1 MSSKEDIFP
10 VFSGSFSISHLHRF
24 RPKWM
29 SLFIFN
35 TIVPLLACP
44 VQKDWA
50 GQALGLRPVL
60 PPEDPAAPLSRRKG
74 WTMNRYTV
82 GMAMALLLVAGD
94 SLAGQTAARVE
105 YRNGRI
111 GVGVAIGR
119 LPVRVGP
126 HGPAARGWVAAD
138 WGPVRIRIASRRPS
152 WTGRTI
158 HRNELRFLL
167 GKETVKR
174 IERHA
179 KAFGIRGPT
188 RGQWFHLDR
197 STSVLEVTVNRI
209 PVAELYDY
217 RNDGYIDELFLT
229 GPPGNARYGEWGYR
243 RYGDWD
249 DDWDDWDDFRRRYRR
264 PR

>member
-1 MSSKEDIFP
+1 
-10 VFSGSFSISHLHRF
+10 
-24 RPKWM
+24 
-29 SLFIFN
+29 
-35 TIVPLLACP
+35 
-44 VQKDWA
+44 
-50 GQALGLRPVL
+50 
-60 PPEDPAAPLSRRKG
+60 
-74 WTMNRYTV
+74 MNRYLV
-82 GMAMALLLVAGD
+82 GTALALLLAGGD
-94 SLAGQTAARVE
+94 ALAGQTAAQVE

-126 HGPAARGWVAAD
+126 HSPAARGWVAAD

-158 HRNELRFLL
+158 QRNELRFLL
-167 GKETVKR
+167 GRETVKR

-179 KAFGIRGPT
+179 RGLGIRGPT

-197 STSVLEVTVNRI
+197 HASVLEVTVDRV

-217 RNDGYIDELFLT
+217 GNDGSIDELLLT
-229 GPPGNARYGEWGYR
+229 DP
-243 RYGDWD
+243 
-249 DDWDDWDDFRRRYRR
+249 RRYRR